1 MNFAKYTVLALAATA
16 ALTLPALSHATSMLH
31 AANSEAGYT
40 YYPEHAKST
49 KTRAQVSAET
59 ATARKDGSLDQY
71 QAQYQLN
78 VPVAAKD
85 AGRQDAATGSC
96 RDEQRDRRGAQG
108 ADEPARWQLSSSRR
122 LLTGRRCKRAPVH
135 EVAAVCGMPQAT
147 VSSCSVVW
155 NTLNRSARRKLDRSM
170 SATPPA
176 PSA

>member
-59 ATARKDGSLDQY
+59 AAARKDGSLDQY

-85 AGRQDAATGSC
+85 AGPGKTRQQVVAELSNETAEERRARMNLLAGS
-96 RDEQRDRRGAQG
+96 
-108 ADEPARWQLSSSRR
+108 
-122 LLTGRRCKRAPVH
+122 
-135 EVAAVCGMPQAT
+135 
-147 VSSCSVVW
+147 
-155 NTLNRSARRKLDRSM
+155 
-170 SATPPA
+170 
-176 PSA
+176 